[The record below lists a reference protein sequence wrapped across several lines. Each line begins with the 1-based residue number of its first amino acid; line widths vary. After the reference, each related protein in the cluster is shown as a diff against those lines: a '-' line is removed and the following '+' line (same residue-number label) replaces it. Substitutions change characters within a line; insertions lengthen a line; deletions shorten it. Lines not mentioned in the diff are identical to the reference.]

1 MPLHRRTVFSSLV
14 LAAALSGTPE
24 IATAM
29 PGKASATNPGW
40 TLCEAA
46 VARQESRRN
55 IPRGLMHAISRV
67 ESGQW
72 ESRRRAKIAWPWTIN
87 ADGKG
92 RYLPT
97 KNAAMAEIRRLQRR
111 GIRSIDVGCMQVNL
125 MHHPKAFRTLEQAL
139 DPGHNAAYAAE
150 FLVSLKRAHGS
161 WRQAIEHYH
170 STTPMRQKPYLR
182 KVYDEWRKLAPQP
195 TRTVTRPVTRP
206 IVRPVT
212 RPAMHRATRT
222 PRGRQLK
229 RAARQIDSAH
239 RMKLTA
245 YRSRARNG
253 GQRKRTAN
261 ASARRP
267 AKYLKKW
274 PPRGVKAQW
283 RAQNQARAWA
293 YNRRR

>member
-1 MPLHRRTVFSSLV
+1 MPLHRRTVFSGLV
-14 LAAALSGTPE
+14 LAAALAGAPE
-24 IATAM
+24 PATAM

-40 TLCEAA
+40 ALCEAA
-46 VARQESRRN
+46 IARQEFRRN

-72 ESRRRAKIAWPWTIN
+72 ESQRRAKIAWPWTIN
-87 ADGKG
+87 ADGQG

-97 KNAAMAEIRRLQRR
+97 KNAAAAEIRRLQRR

-161 WRQAIEHYH
+161 WRQAVEHYH

-195 TRTVTRPVTRP
+195 TRTAT
-206 IVRPVT
+206 
-212 RPAMHRATRT
+212 HRATHT

-261 ASARRP
+261 ASARPP
-267 AKYLKKW
+267 AKFLKRW
-274 PPRGVKAQW
+274 PPRGVKAQR
-283 RAQNQARAWA
+283 RAQNLARAWA
-293 YNRRR
+293 YNRRK